1 MITFLILRNQKPNE
15 FIRKL
20 DTEDSNIMRILI
32 DIGHPGHVHLF
43 RPFAERMIKSGNE
56 ILFTCREKEAETS
69 LLKAYGFQY
78 IVFGKH
84 YNGVFGKLIGLVK
97 YDIKMLKTALKFKPN
112 VFLSHGSVYAA
123 HAAFFLSKINIA
135 MEDTGNK
142 EQVVL
147 YKPFTKYI
155 LTPSV
160 FPNMYGKKQI
170 KYNGYH
176 ELAYLHPKRF
186 TPDKTILR
194 ELCIKENE
202 KYVILR
208 FVSWNASHDFGHTG
222 ISLENK
228 IKVVQEFSKYAKVFI
243 SAEGELPIELKKYK
257 ISIAPHRMHDAIAY
271 SSLLYGESSTMAE
284 EAAMLGVPSVY
295 LFNKGTIYTKHLEN
309 EYDIMYNFSESEE
322 DQLKSIE
329 KGLEILL
336 MEGINE
342 DWQKKRVKMLSEKI
356 DVTAFLVWFI
366 ENYPKSV
373 NVMKE
378 NPDYQ
383 YNFK

>member
-1 MITFLILRNQKPNE
+1 V
-15 FIRKL
+15 
-20 DTEDSNIMRILI
+20 RILI
-32 DIGHPGHVHLF
+32 DIGHPAHVHLF
-43 RPFAERMIKSGNE
+43 KNFAIIMQRKGHQF
-56 ILFTCREKEAETS
+56 LFTCREKEFEID
-69 LLKAYGFQY
+69 LLKEYNFNY
-78 IVFGKH
+78 HSFGKK
-84 YNGVFGKLIGLVK
+84 YKSKVGKVWGLLEFG
-97 YDIKMLKTALKFKPN
+97 IKETIQSLKFKPQL
-112 VFLSHGSVYAA
+112 FLSCGSMYAA
-123 HAAFFLSKINIA
+123 HVAFLFRKPHIA
-135 MEDTGNK
+135 FEDTFNF
-142 EQVVL
+142 EQVRL
-147 YKPFTKYI
+147 YKPFTKVI
-155 LTPSV
+155 LTSNYNHILISNKV
-160 FPNMYGKKQI
+160 I
-170 KYNGYH
+170 KYSGYH